1 MQHMEVEDEA
11 RTAIDALNGYN
22 LNGQQ
27 MNVEVFVFS
36 SNVSSMFFRFIAESV
51 IISKDSVRKVEF
63 LVFAT
68 LRKRL
73 MHVLIT
79 RKLFYGTLYVT
90 TYCFIRQRH
99 CAMLL
104 TTMSLRSALIT
115 VEYCIRQSVTVSN
128 VIFCSYPPEK
138 IYMAVA
144 APITLLLRRQVEG
157 VGEEGNPP

>member
-36 SNVSSMFFRFIAESV
+36 SNVSLMFYRFIAESV

-68 LRKRL
+68 L
-73 MHVLIT
+73 
-79 RKLFYGTLYVT
+79 
-90 TYCFIRQRH
+90 
-99 CAMLL
+99 
-104 TTMSLRSALIT
+104 
-115 VEYCIRQSVTVSN
+115 
-128 VIFCSYPPEK
+128 
-138 IYMAVA
+138 
-144 APITLLLRRQVEG
+144 
-157 VGEEGNPP
+157 